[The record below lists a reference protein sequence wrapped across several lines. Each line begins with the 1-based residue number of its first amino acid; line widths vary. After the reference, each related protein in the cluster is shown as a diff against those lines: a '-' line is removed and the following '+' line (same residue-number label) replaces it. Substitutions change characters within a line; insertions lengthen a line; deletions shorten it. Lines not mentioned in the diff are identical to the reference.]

1 MNELIVQS
9 GIDRNII
16 IMVMILPIIATMI
29 GFVRHILG
37 FRTLGIYL
45 SLILTFIFVQIG
57 FENNNGNVLNAL
69 KYGIPLVGLV
79 FFVSLLCYL
88 PFKKLAL
95 HYYPKLALVITGVS
109 VIMILV
115 IILSGIFNFGGFIKL
130 NAFTLVLI
138 AGISEKFF
146 IILARKNLKTTLFI
160 SIESIIIATICYLF
174 VSWYEF
180 QNLLINYPYVILLL
194 FPINYLI
201 GRFTGLRVT
210 EYLRFW
216 DILVDKD

>member
-1 MNELIVQS
+1 MNEFIIQS

-16 IMVMILPIIATMI
+16 IMVLTLPVVATLI

-45 SLILTFIFVQIG
+45 SLIMTFILVQIG
-57 FENNNGNVLNAL
+57 FENNNGNILNAL
-69 KYGIPLVGLV
+69 KYGLPLVLLV
-79 FFVSLLCYL
+79 FIASLICYI
-88 PFKKLAL
+88 PFKKWAL
-95 HYYPKLALVITGVS
+95 HYYPKLAFVITGVTL
-109 VIMILV
+109 ILV
-115 IILSGIFNFGGFIKL
+115 MVIVLSGVLNFKSLIKI

-146 IILARKNLKTTLFI
+146 IILSRKNLKTTVFI
-160 SIESIIIATICYLF
+160 SIESIIVAVLCYLF
-174 VSWYEF
+174 VSWSGF
-180 QNLLINYPYVILLL
+180 QNTIITYPYIILLL

-201 GRFTGLRVT
+201 GRFSGLRLT

-216 DILVDKD
+216 DILIDK